1 VTGAVIDASIA
12 VTWCF
17 ADQATPETDRL
28 LDQVRDE
35 GAFVPTL
42 WRLELANVLLQAE
55 KRGRIDADDV
65 EKRLSLIAQLP
76 ISIDPDANSRAWRE
90 VVDLA
95 RNEGLTSYDASYL
108 ELALRRRIPL
118 MTLDRDLAAAAK
130 RRGVDAVPA

>member
-76 ISIDPDANSRAWRE
+76 ISIDPEANSRAWRE

-95 RNEGLTSYDASYL
+95 RNEGFTSYDASYL